1 MARQLAILNEK
12 PRHLPGPGLLHE
24 LIAWEASPHD
34 VAIEYTD
41 DRGSCHILTYE
52 RLRVRSDALAAR
64 LIRARDTGHS
74 RQTKRFI
81 VPLYIQQCL
90 DLYVAQIAVLK
101 SGGAFCPISL
111 DVPEERLR
119 FILQDTD
126 ASVLVTAADH
136 IDHLPHLEGINVL
149 SIEDDESNDRPF
161 AAPSVQASE
170 AAYIMYTSGSTGM
183 PKGVVISHSAV
194 TQALLAHERHVP
206 HFRRFLQFASPTFDV
221 SCFEIFFPLY
231 RGATLV
237 ACHRKQLLNDL
248 PDVINRLKVDAA
260 ELTPS
265 VASTLL
271 RGRQSVPGLELLLTI
286 GEMLKKS
293 VVEEFAASTEQTG
306 ILCGMYGPTEV
317 AIHCTVQPWFQKAM
331 SVRDIGMPLDTV
343 SAFVVRPAENGDGG
357 IPEILTLG
365 EEGELALGG
374 TQLADGYLNR
384 EEQTRA
390 AFVYHPQYGR
400 LYRTGD
406 RARIGDDGR
415 LECLGRISSGQVKLR
430 GQRIE
435 LGEIEYAASKAPGC
449 GNSVAEVLD
458 GQLVVFC
465 VRSEASLTSNAVKQ
479 TCGKWLPAFMIP
491 TSVVLLDALPY
502 LASGKLDRKALAALR
517 TTESRLAQRGVPDHS
532 PSSRMACDIVDTIKK
547 ICGVEA
553 DETTDLASVGVDSL
567 SAIRIAAELRRLG
580 HDRTDATMILD
591 SLNLRDI
598 EESMNQSSSDTPTK
612 DDVPVS
618 RLALNDEPSL
628 AHVRDEID
636 YISPCTP
643 VQSAMLSVTGRD
655 PQAYCNSITLD
666 VEASATPEKVRTA
679 IQSISQTHSMLRSG
693 FTATAESRTGYATI
707 IWKNPAAD
715 QVKIVDRLDDS
726 FGINN
731 AIDLLRPCR
740 FQVIA
745 RGNLV
750 RVLLQIHHALYDQ
763 WSMDVLKRDLSAS
776 MNGRAIAHSA
786 SFELVS
792 AHYTS
797 KLEESAREKNEV
809 FWQDQLRDC
818 TATLLP
824 NMNAKVVAPR
834 LQQTRWHDLDLNIA
848 DAKSKAL
855 RVGVSLPAV
864 FQSAMA
870 VILGCYCGSSDVM
883 FGTVFSGRHLPLPAI
898 EEVFGP
904 CLVTLPCRVD
914 TSTAR
919 TCADILRVLHAANRD
934 MQRHTDL
941 PLAEI
946 IQAAGC
952 APGSVLFDTL
962 FVWQETTLQTDD
974 QDSCVMEMD
983 SRDRHEFNL
992 VLEFDPMDHLSVRA
1006 TYQRALITDEQV
1018 DVLLRQLALYASRML
1033 EAPHTLLADL
1043 HSCLDES
1050 LLSIS
1055 NPEPSYS
1062 ADPHG
1067 LVATFEHQATQ
1078 QPDAIALLFAT
1089 VIEKDGMAAEH
1100 LTFVELNRRAN
1111 KLAHFLRSV
1120 GVANGDLVCIC
1131 MEKSLSLY
1139 ATILAVLKAGA
1150 GYVPLTPATP
1160 GARLRTI
1167 VEQAQ
1172 VKYVLCDDTSTGNLA
1187 PMNGTTVFDVSDIE
1201 LQDFPSHE
1209 LRLAY
1214 ARDDIAYT
1222 VFTSGSTGEPKGVSV
1237 THENLNGNLAALSDI
1252 YGVGPGDRLLQAC
1265 SQAFDVSVFEIMF
1278 ALTRGLCLCSASNA
1292 TLFGDLELSIRS
1304 FGITHLSLTP
1314 TVAALV
1320 APANVPT
1327 VRFLVTAGEGVTEFV
1342 RQRWAGKGLLHQGYG
1357 PSETTNICSI
1367 NMQMSHDD
1375 SLGSIGPPLG
1385 NTSVFVLAPE
1395 HDFQILPLGFTGE
1408 LAFGGEQV
1416 FRGYLGRD
1424 DLNTTKLLSHPRFG
1438 RIYKSGDTGRILP
1451 NGSLLIAG
1459 RMDDQVKLRGNRI
1472 ELGEITAV
1480 IQRNLEVRDCTTL
1493 LCGETG
1499 ADQMLVAFWVPQ
1511 AARRKHG
1518 PEVVIY
1524 ETDTSTIE
1532 SLYEQLEEKL
1542 PAYMI
1547 PSVLLPVSHLPMTSQ
1562 TKLDRRMLQRLLSG
1576 VDTET
1581 KLRYTRGS
1589 EVEDNDEEW
1598 TTEQAIIADAVAE
1611 VIQISRHT
1619 VGKSTSFFALGM
1631 NSLNAIAV
1639 ARRLS
1644 DRLGRIVSIPTLMR
1658 HASIKRLTAAMR
1670 EDAQSALPHHDPKLE
1685 DIFSAVFVTRVNEE
1699 YAERGLAIS
1708 TILPCTPLQDAMLLA
1723 SEAKTASSYYN
1734 TTTYRISGDVER
1746 LKECWQQLVT
1756 RHAILRTS
1764 FVRTESSQHPFAQ
1777 VVSMS
1782 TDLPWCHLVECNAS
1796 SETRGVTSSRVSMGL
1811 SLHRPYRI
1819 DSQGQT
1825 MIIHMH
1831 HALYDGV
1838 SMSILESEFQQLYS
1852 GEHLPP
1858 AVPFEPYLAFTAE
1871 HSGAAAMNAWT
1882 KCLAGYVPKPFPR
1895 IDYNGRSHSSGVTK
1909 ARMLSHSTADLDR
1922 FCRRY
1927 AVTPLAVLQAAWTKV
1942 LIKTQEASDVCFG
1955 NVVSG
1960 RNIPLPEVERLVA
1973 PCFNTVPVRINLAQY
1988 SSNVRLIQEL
1998 HKQNVATMQHQ
2009 LTPLRRL
2016 QTLSAQ
2022 PQCHLFDSLLLF
2034 QPPQQVLDSSIW
2046 QKIDEEGSMD
2056 LPIVV
2061 EVVPG
2066 IDAYIAKLHFLRTY
2080 ITDELAKTLLQAFT
2094 DSCGLCIQLPSGEIR
2109 DLATS
2114 DLKGRLQPVV
2124 DTVPQIHPDAA
2135 IIGAGEEVWT
2145 SDMLLVRESFARLSR
2160 VDGQRILQHTSMYQ
2174 LGLDSLNAAQIAYAL
2189 RKNGLRV
2196 DAADVLQALTPAGIA
2211 KVASSEYDSEA
2222 EETQASN
2229 LLSFEAT
2236 HREALVHAGFLQITD
2251 IKSIRPCTPAQHGML
2266 AQSQHM
2272 KGPLYIN
2279 HILYRLSATTNASE
2293 ITSAWLSVQRKHQA
2307 LRSGY
2312 WQTDDAAMPYFALV
2326 WKENAVTFSASK
2338 HVSMTDVEELESIAS
2353 TAILSELHR
2362 PAWRLHIGRYEDGQ
2376 AMMLS
2381 IHHAL
2386 YDAEG
2391 LQYLVAD
2398 FETALRGENIG
2409 AEMSID
2415 PLLLAALGSG
2425 SLHPRESIEYWQKI
2439 LQDATQVF

>member
-1 MARQLAILNEK
+1 MGRQLAVLNEK
-12 PRHLPGPGLLHE
+12 PRHLPGPELLHE

-41 DRGSCHILTYE
+41 DRGSCQILTYE
-52 RLRVRSDALAAR
+52 RLRARSDALAAR
-64 LIRARDTGHS
+64 LIRARDAGRS
-74 RQTKRFI
+74 RRTTRFI

-90 DLYVAQIAVLK
+90 ELYVAQIAVLK

-111 DVPEERLR
+111 DVPEDRLR

-149 SIEDDESNDRPF
+149 SIEDNETNDRPF
-161 AAPSVQASE
+161 AAPSIQASE
-170 AAYIMYTSGSTGM
+170 AAYIMYTSGSTGI

-286 GEMLKKS
+286 GEMLKRS

-317 AIHCTVQPWFQKAM
+317 AIHCTVQSCFQKAM

-343 SAFVVRPAENGDGG
+343 SAFVVRPAENDDGG

-435 LGEIEYAASKAPGC
+435 LGEIEYAASKTPAC
-449 GNSVAEVLD
+449 GSSVAEVVD

-465 VRSEASLTSNAVKQ
+465 VRAETSLTSNGVKQ
-479 TCGKWLPAFMIP
+479 TCGKWLPVFMVP
-491 TSVVLLDALPY
+491 TTVVLLDALPY
-502 LASGKLDRKALAALR
+502 LASGKLDRTALAALR
-517 TTESRLAQRGVPDHS
+517 TPEPRPAQRGVLDH
-532 PSSRMACDIVDTIKK
+532 PPNSRLACDIINTIKK

-580 HDRTDATMILD
+580 HDRTDATVILD
-591 SLNLRDI
+591 ARHIQDL
-598 EESMNQSSSDTPTK
+598 EESMNQSTSDTPTR
-612 DDVPVS
+612 DDVPIS
-618 RLALNDEPSL
+618 RLALNDEPLL

-643 VQSAMLSVTGRD
+643 VQSAMLSVIGRD
-655 PQAYCNSITLD
+655 PQAYCNSVTLD

-679 IQSISQTHSMLRSG
+679 IQGISQAHSMLRSG
-693 FTATAESRTGYATI
+693 FIATAQSRTGYATI
-707 IWKNPAAD
+707 IWKNAAAD
-715 QVKIVDRLDDS
+715 RVKIVDRLDDS

-731 AIDLLRPCR
+731 AIDLLRPSC

-750 RVLLQIHHALYDQ
+750 RVLLHIHHALYDQ
-763 WSMDVLKRDLSAS
+763 WSMDVLKRNLSAS
-776 MNGRAIAHSA
+776 MNGRAIAHTA

-797 KLEESAREKNEV
+797 KLEGSAKEKNEV

-824 NMNAKVVAPR
+824 NMNTKVVAPG
-834 LQQTRWHDLDLNIA
+834 LQRTQWHDLDLEIA
-848 DAKSKAL
+848 DARSKAL
-855 RVGVSLPAV
+855 RLGISLPAV

-870 VILGCYCGSSDVM
+870 IILGSYCGSADVT
-883 FGTVFSGRHLPLPAI
+883 FGAVFSGRHLPLPAI

-952 APGSVLFDTL
+952 APGSKLFDTL
-962 FVWQETTLQTDD
+962 FVWQETTLQTDHLD
-974 QDSCVMEMD
+974 ICVVEAD

-992 VLEFDPMDHLSVRA
+992 VLEFDPTDRLSVRA

-1018 DVLLRQLALYASRML
+1018 DVLLRQLVLYASRML
-1033 EAPHTLLADL
+1033 EAPETLLADL

-1050 LLSIS
+1050 LLSVS
-1055 NPEPSYS
+1055 NPEPSYC
-1062 ADPHG
+1062 ADSHG
-1067 LVATFEHQATQ
+1067 LVAAFEHQATQ

-1089 VIEKDGMAAEH
+1089 SIEKDGMTTDS
-1100 LTFVELNRRAN
+1100 LTFAGLNRQAN
-1111 KLAHFLRSV
+1111 QMAHFLRSV
-1120 GVANGDLVCIC
+1120 GIASGDLVCIC

-1139 ATILAVLKAGA
+1139 ASILAILKAGA

-1160 GARLRTI
+1160 SARTRAI
-1167 VEQAQ
+1167 VQQAQ
-1172 VKYVLCDDTSTGNLA
+1172 VQYVLCDATSKEILVL
-1187 PMNGTTVFDVSDIE
+1187 MNGTTVLDVSDI
-1201 LQDFPSHE
+1201 DFHDLPSHD

-1214 ARDDIAYT
+1214 VRDDIAYT

-1237 THENLNGNLAALSDI
+1237 THENLNGNLAALSDL
-1252 YGVGPGDRLLQAC
+1252 YGVKSGDRLLQAC
-1265 SQAFDVSVFEIMF
+1265 SQAFDVSVFEIVF

-1292 TLFGDLELSIRS
+1292 TLLGDLELSIRS

-1314 TVAALV
+1314 TVAALID
-1320 APANVPT
+1320 PANVRT

-1357 PSETTNICSI
+1357 PSEITNICSI
-1367 NMQMSHDD
+1367 NMQMSLDD
-1375 SLGSIGPPLG
+1375 SLGSIGPPLK
-1385 NTSVFVLAPE
+1385 NTSVFVLSPD
-1395 HDFQILPLGFTGE
+1395 HDFQILPLGSTGE

-1424 DLNTTKLLSHPRFG
+1424 DLNSTKLLDHPRFG
-1438 RIYKSGDTGRILP
+1438 RIYKSGDTGRIHP
-1451 NGSLLIAG
+1451 DGSLLIAG
-1459 RMDDQVKLRGNRI
+1459 RMDDQIKLRGNRI
-1472 ELGEITAV
+1472 ELGEINAAILSNRDV
-1480 IQRNLEVRDCTTL
+1480 QDCTTL
-1493 LCGETG
+1493 LCGETEPNKL
-1499 ADQMLVAFWVPQ
+1499 LVAFWVPQ
-1511 AARRKHG
+1511 AAQTRNR
-1518 PEVVIY
+1518 PDLTIY
-1524 ETDTSTIE
+1524 ETDASKIG

-1562 TKLDRRMLQRLLSG
+1562 MKLDRRMLQRLISG
-1576 VDTET
+1576 VHTEI
-1581 KLRYTRGS
+1581 KLRYTRGN
-1589 EVEDNDEEW
+1589 EVSDNDEEW
-1598 TTEQAIIADAVAE
+1598 TTEQSIIADAVAE
-1611 VIQISRHT
+1611 IMQISRRT
-1619 VGKSTSFFALGM
+1619 VGKSISFFALGM
-1631 NSLNAIAV
+1631 NSLNAIAA
-1639 ARRLS
+1639 ARQIS
-1644 DRLGRIVSIPTLMR
+1644 DRLGRIVSISTFMR
-1658 HASIKRLTAAMR
+1658 HASTKRLAAVMR
-1670 EDAQSALPHHDPKLE
+1670 AEAQSVSPHHDPSFK
-1685 DIFSAVFVTRVNEE
+1685 DTFSSAFRAQVHKE
-1699 YAERGLAIS
+1699 YADRGLAIS
-1708 TILPCTPLQDAMLLA
+1708 AILPCTPLQDAMLSA
-1723 SEAKTASSYYN
+1723 SEANTSSSYYN
-1734 TTTYRISGDVER
+1734 TTTYRISGDVEH
-1746 LKECWQQLVT
+1746 LKECWQQLAA

-1764 FVRTESSQHPFAQ
+1764 FVRTESSEHPYAQ
-1777 VVSMS
+1777 VVSQLTNRPCCYRLES
-1782 TDLPWCHLVECNAS
+1782 DGNIGCKGLTFPQPPPE
-1796 SETRGVTSSRVSMGL
+1796 L
-1811 SLHRPYRI
+1811 SLHQPFRI
-1819 DSQGQT
+1819 DSCGQVL
-1825 MIIHMH
+1825 IIHMH

-1838 SMSILESEFQQLYS
+1838 SMSVLEDELQQLYR
-1852 GEHLPP
+1852 GEHMTS
-1858 AVPFEPYLAFTAE
+1858 AMPFEPYLAFAAQHSSATA
-1871 HSGAAAMNAWT
+1871 MDAWT
-1882 KCLAGYVPKPFPR
+1882 KRLAGYVPKPFPC
-1895 IDYNGRSHSSGVTK
+1895 IDRTGRHSSGLTRVSI
-1909 ARMLSHSTADLDR
+1909 LSHSTADLDG
-1922 FCRRY
+1922 FCKRY
-1927 AVTPLAVLQAAWTKV
+1927 AVTPLSILQAAWTKV
-1942 LIKTQEASDVCFG
+1942 LNRTQDASDICFG

-1960 RNIPLPEVERLVA
+1960 RSIPLPGVERLVA
-1973 PCFNTVPVRINLAQY
+1973 PCFNTVPVRINVVQH
-1988 SSNVRLIQEL
+1988 SSNIRLIQEL
-1998 HKQNVATMQHQ
+1998 HKQNVANFQYQ

-2016 QTLSAQ
+2016 QTLSSQ

-2034 QPPQQVLDSSIW
+2034 QPPEQVLDSSIW
-2046 QKIDEEGSMD
+2046 QKIDEKGSMD

-2061 EVVPG
+2061 EIVPG
-2066 IDAYIAKLHFLRTY
+2066 IDAYTAKLHFLRTH
-2080 ITDELAKTLLQAFT
+2080 ITDELAKTMLQAFT
-2094 DSCGLCIQLPSGEIR
+2094 DSCGLCIQYPSGELR
-2109 DLATS
+2109 DQATS
-2114 DLKGRLQPVV
+2114 DLKGRLVPVI
-2124 DTVPQIHPDAA
+2124 DMVPQIHPDAA
-2135 IIGAGEEVWT
+2135 ILGAGEEVWT
-2145 SDMLLVRESFARLSR
+2145 SDMLLVRDSFARLSR
-2160 VDGQRILQHTSMYQ
+2160 VGGQRIMQHTSMYQ
-2174 LGLDSLNAAQIAYAL
+2174 LGLDSLNAAQIAYSL

-2196 DAADVLQALTPAGIA
+2196 DAADVLQALTPAAIA
-2211 KVASSEYDSEA
+2211 KVASSEDDSEA
-2222 EETQASN
+2222 EETQAID

-2272 KGPLYIN
+2272 KGQLYVN
-2279 HILYRLSATTNASE
+2279 HILYRLLATTSASQ
-2293 ITSAWLSVQRKHQA
+2293 IISAWLSVQRKHQA
-2307 LRSGY
+2307 LRTGY

-2326 WKENAVTFSASK
+2326 WKANAVTVSASK
-2338 HVSMTDVEELESIAS
+2338 HVSMTDIEELESMAS

-2362 PAWRLHIGRYEDGQ
+2362 PAWRLHIGRHEDGQ

-2381 IHHAL
+2381 VHHAL

-2391 LQYLVAD
+2391 LQYLIAD
-2398 FETALRGENIG
+2398 FEAALRGEHIG
-2409 AEMSID
+2409 AEMSTD
-2415 PLLLAALGSG
+2415 TLLMAALGPG
-2425 SLHPRESIEYWQKI
+2425 WLQPRESTEYWQKI
-2439 LQDATQVF
+2439 LKHARQVF